1 MKAVQIV
8 QPYKLK
14 IIEVPEPKIGPTDI
28 LIKVK
33 ALGLCGSDLKTYLGQ
48 NPMVSY
54 PRIPGH
60 EIGGEIIQTGSQ
72 VPDRF
77 KPGLKIT
84 VSPYTACG
92 ECSACRIGR
101 VNCCRDNQTMGIQRD
116 GAAKEYITVPF
127 QKIFLANNLSF
138 EQIACIEPLSIGWH
152 ATNRAEVQKD
162 EIVLVFGCGVIGL
175 GAIIASNYKKA
186 RVIAVDIDDEKL
198 KKAEKLGADIT
209 INSSRENLKEE
220 INRITSLMGPQVVI
234 EAVGH
239 PDTYRAC
246 IDLVGYAGRV
256 VYIGYSKQLVKYNT
270 KFFVSKELDIRGSR
284 NALDFEIREVI
295 QMVSSAN
302 INFDCLVSQRFP
314 MEKIDI
320 ALNFWSSNPQKVT
333 KIIAYND

>member
-1 MKAVQIV
+1 MRAMQIV

-33 ALGLCGSDLKTYLGQ
+33 VLGLCGSDLKTYLGQ

-60 EIGGEIIQTGSQ
+60 EIGGEIVQTGSQ
-72 VPDRF
+72 VPERF
-77 KPGLKIT
+77 KPGFRIT

-92 ECSACRIGR
+92 KCSACRIGR
-101 VNCCRDNQTMGIQRD
+101 VNCCQDNQTMGIQRD
-116 GAAKEYITVPF
+116 GAAKEYISVPF
-127 QKIFLANNLSF
+127 QKVFIANNLSF

-152 ATNRAEVQKD
+152 ATNRAKVQKD

-175 GAIIASNYKKA
+175 GAIIASNYKEA

-198 KKAEKLGADIT
+198 KKAEKLGAGVT

-220 INRITSLMGPQVVI
+220 INRITNLMGPQAVI

-284 NALDFEIREVI
+284 NALDFEIKEVI
-295 QMVSSAN
+295 QMISSAN
-302 INFDCLVSQRFP
+302 INFERLITQRFP
-314 MEKIDI
+314 MEKMAI
-320 ALNFWSSNPQKVT
+320 ALNFWSLNPQKVT